1 MSAHSNVI
9 GFDDAPFAREH
20 RGNVRLVGVVCS
32 RTRLDGVV
40 STQVRRDGVDATRR
54 IIEVI
59 GSSGFRRHLQ
69 AILLQG
75 IAVAGFNVIDV
86 HGLYDSLGLPVLV
99 MCRKRPDMAAIR
111 RALFQGG
118 PRMKGVPGAKRK
130 WELIERAGEPL
141 PTSGLFVQL
150 AGLSLA
156 DAEQLITVTRLHG
169 LLPEPIR
176 LAHLIAG
183 GVTTG
188 RSRGRA

>member
-20 RGNVRLVGVVCS
+20 RGNVRLIGAVCS

-40 STQVRRDGVDATRR
+40 STEVRRDGANATRR

-59 GSSGFRRHLQ
+59 RSSGFRRHLQ

-86 HGLYDSLGLPVLV
+86 QALYDDLGLPVLV
-99 MCRKRPDMAAIR
+99 ICRKQPDMAAIR

-118 PRMKGVPGAKRK
+118 SRMSGVPGAKRK
-130 WELIERAGEPL
+130 WALIERAGEPVA
-141 PTSGLFVQL
+141 TSGLYVQR
-150 AGLSLA
+150 AGLSL
-156 DAEQLITVTRLHG
+156 DEAERLIAATRLHG
-169 LLPEPIR
+169 LVPEPIR

>member
-20 RGNVRLVGVVCS
+20 RGNVRLVGAVCS

-40 STQVRRDGVDATRR
+40 STHVRRDGIDSTRR
-54 IIEVI
+54 IADII
-59 GSSGFRRHLQ
+59 RSSGFRKHLQ

-86 HGLYDSLGLPVLV
+86 HQLYADLDLPVLV
-99 MCRKRPDMAAIR
+99 VCRKQPDMAAIR

-130 WELIERAGEPL
+130 WALIERAGEPVAA
-141 PTSGLFVQL
+141 SGLFVQL
-150 AGLSLA
+150 AGLSIA
-156 DAEQLITVTRLHG
+156 EAEQLIEVTRLHG